1 MAVLS
6 DTVALAFFA
15 DLLAADDKQAYMER
29 LEACGRDVACVK
41 ASGRPYNEW
50 NKLNDAIR
58 SYSFNFRG
66 YSKRTEEVVRQF
78 ADAVNKYPV
87 IRRIASIAPG
97 S

>member
-1 MAVLS
+1 M
-6 DTVALAFFA
+6 D
-15 DLLAADDKQAYMER
+15 
-29 LEACGRDVACVK
+29 
-41 ASGRPYNEW
+41 
-50 NKLNDAIR
+50 KLNDAIR